1 MMPRLTHKSLNF
13 LQGLIPSRNWP
24 QFFFKETRI
33 MEIIDKTKIDKIENQ
48 QILTDIEIMS
58 TEYQPPC
65 WILPGLLPEGLAV
78 LAGKPKIGK
87 SMLSLNLSVS
97 IAMGGIAHGQDG
109 IEQKDVLYLALE
121 DNPRRIQSRIS
132 PVLQGSPPS
141 GRLHF
146 AFTWPKMDGTGLEE
160 LDRWLGGHPNAGLVI
175 IDTLARIRGTKRNGG
190 TLYDADYDDICRI
203 KSIADRHHIAIVL
216 LHHLRKAGAD
226 DILDLVSGSTGLTAA
241 ADTVAVLKRERAR
254 ADAILYVTGRD
265 VEDVELALRFDD
277 SSASFVIMGNAEEY
291 RISRERQEILEQLR
305 STNGPTKLKDLTASL
320 KKQPNNVHKLLKGL
334 IDLGLVEQPNYGQY
348 CLAGRS
354 GESGESGEKPQLLN

>member
-1 MMPRLTHKSLNF
+1 
-13 LQGLIPSRNWP
+13 
-24 QFFFKETRI
+24 
-33 MEIIDKTKIDKIENQ
+33 MEIDKDSTTYEHEIQSQ
-48 QILTDIEIMS
+48 QIITDIDIMS

-65 WILPGLLPEGLAV
+65 WTVTGLLPEGLTV

-97 IAMGGIAHGQDG
+97 VATGGIALGQDG

-121 DNPRRIQSRIS
+121 DTPRRIQARIL
-132 PVLQGSPPS
+132 PILQGSPPT

-146 AFTWPKMDGTGLEE
+146 AFTWPKMDSTGLEE
-160 LDRWLGGHPNAGLVI
+160 LDRWLGEHPDAGLVI
-175 IDTLARIRGTKRNGG
+175 IDTLARIRGTKRNGS

-203 KSIADRHHIAIVL
+203 KSIADQHHVAIIL

-241 ADTVAVLKRERAR
+241 ADTVAVLNRERAR
-254 ADAILYVTGRD
+254 ADAILYITGRD
-265 VEDVELALRFDD
+265 VEDSELALRFDD
-277 SSASFVIMGNAEEY
+277 NSASFVLMGNAEEY
-291 RISRERQEILEQLR
+291 RISKERQEIIEQLR
-305 STNGPTKLKDLTASL
+305 AIDGPAKLKDLTASL

-334 IDLGLVEQPNYGQY
+334 IEQGLVEQPNYGQY
-348 CLAGRS
+348 CLAGKS